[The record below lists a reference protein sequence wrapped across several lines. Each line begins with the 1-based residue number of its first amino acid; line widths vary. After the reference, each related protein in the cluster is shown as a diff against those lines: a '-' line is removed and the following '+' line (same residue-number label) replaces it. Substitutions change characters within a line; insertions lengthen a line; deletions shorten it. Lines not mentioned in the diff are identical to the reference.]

1 MALAEHTTKAFD
13 FDLQEL
19 ARMIAEM
26 GGLAERQII
35 EVIEALTKRDTE
47 RAGRVVAADAAIDAL
62 QRSIEELAVETIA
75 RRQPMAIDLREVV
88 GVLRISNELERIG
101 DLAKNIGK
109 RVIALS
115 GGDISRRS
123 MRGVRHMASLALAQ
137 LQDALDSFARRDL
150 SKAMAVHA
158 HDDEVDR
165 MYTSMFREL
174 VTSMVEDPGII
185 TPGIHLLFCT
195 KNLEQ
200 MGDHTT
206 NIAEAVQYIIEG
218 YALLND
224 RSRSGDGN
232 RLPLAVEC

>member
-1 MALAEHTTKAFD
+1 MDLAEHTTKAFD
-13 FDLQEL
+13 YDLQNL

-26 GGLAERQII
+26 GGLAERHIV
-35 EVIEALTKRDTE
+35 EVIEALTKRDMD

-62 QRSIEELAVETIA
+62 QRNIEEGAVETIA

-109 RVIALS
+109 RVIALN
-115 GGDISRRS
+115 GGEISRRS

-137 LQDALDSFARRDL
+137 LRDALDSFARRDL
-150 SKAMAVHA
+150 AKAVAVRIRV
-158 HDDEVDR
+158 EELDR

-174 VTSMVEDPGII
+174 LTYMFEDPGTIV
-185 TPGIHLLFCT
+185 PGIHLLFCT
-195 KNLEQ
+195 KNIER
-200 MGDHTT
+200 MGDHSA
-206 NIAEAVQYIIEG
+206 NIAKAVPYIIEG
-218 YALLND
+218 YTLLNERTQSPIPD
-224 RSRSGDGN
+224 

>member
-13 FDLQEL
+13 CDLQDL

-26 GGLAERQII
+26 GGLAERQIV
-35 EVIEALTKRDTE
+35 EAIEALTKRNTE
-47 RAGRVVAADAAIDAL
+47 RAGRVIAADAAIDSL
-62 QRSIEELAVETIA
+62 QRSIEQRAVETIA

-109 RVIALS
+109 RVIALD

-137 LQDALDSFARRDL
+137 LQDVLDSYARRDPT
-150 SKAMAVHA
+150 KAAAVRA
-158 HDDEVDR
+158 RDEEVDR

-174 VTSMVEDPGII
+174 ITYMFEDPGTI
-185 TPGIHLLFCT
+185 TAGIHLLFCT
-195 KNLEQ
+195 KNIER
-200 MGDHTT
+200 MGDHTI
-206 NIAEAVQYIIEG
+206 NIAETVQYMIDG
-218 YALLND
+218 YTPATEPYAAAD
-224 RSRSGDGN
+224 RE
-232 RLPLAVEC
+232 RLPLAVD

>member
-13 FDLQEL
+13 YDLQEL

-26 GGLAERQII
+26 GGLAERQIV
-35 EVIEALTKRDTE
+35 EVIEALTRRDTE

-115 GGDISRRS
+115 GGEISRRS

-150 SKAMAVHA
+150 AKAMAVHT

-224 RSRSGDGN
+224 RSRSGDN
-232 RLPLAVEC
+232 DKLPLAVEC